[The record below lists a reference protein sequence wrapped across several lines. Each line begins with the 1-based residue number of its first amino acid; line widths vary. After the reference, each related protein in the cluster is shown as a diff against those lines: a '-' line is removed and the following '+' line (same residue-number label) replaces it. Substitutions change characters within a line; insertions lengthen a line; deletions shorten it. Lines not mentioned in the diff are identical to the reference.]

1 MHVGEHL
8 STVDPHLSA
17 YLDAPETELRH
28 TIEREGAA
36 LDAHASL
43 STTFRHSGWA
53 RDRRLVLEALIRT
66 KQTPNRRK
74 EFAECGSHAYVL
86 RNVDDPTEHRIAGSA
101 CHDRFCLPCGQERS
115 QGIALNVLD
124 AITDKQVRFLTLTVR
139 SEDESLVELLDH
151 LYASFQSLRRTAFWK
166 RRVHGGVALLE
177 VKRNVSDDRWH
188 PHFHCLIE
196 GKFLPQKD
204 LKRIW
209 HRITGNSFIVDIR
222 LVRAASE
229 AARYVTKYAAKPLH
243 KSYLGQPASLDEAI
257 LALKGRKLAVT
268 FGTWRGVTLA
278 RPITD
283 GAWENV
289 GSLDVWIAHAAHGD
303 AHSIEVLGSLTD
315 IDLTNL
321 YARAPPAPLPEP
333 TPIEQDRQLEWFGTW
348 QRNGSWRCPYD
359 R

>member
-1 MHVGEHL
+1 MQVGQHL
-8 STVDPHLSA
+8 AEVDPVLCA
-17 YLDAPETELRH
+17 YLDAPETELR
-28 TIEREGAA
+28 EQLQREGAA
-36 LDAHASL
+36 LDATASL
-43 STTFRHSGWA
+43 SVTFRHSGWA

-101 CHDRFCLPCGQERS
+101 CHDRFCKPCGSERS
-115 QGIALNVLD
+115 QAIALNVLD

-139 SEDESLVELLDH
+139 SENEPLAELLDH
-151 LYASFQSLRRTAFWK
+151 LYTSFQSLRRTAFWK
-166 RRVHGGVALLE
+166 RRVTGGVALLE

-188 PHFHCLIE
+188 PHFHCLVE

-209 HRITGNSFIVDIR
+209 NRITGNSFIVDIR
-222 LVRAASE
+222 LVRASSE
-229 AARYVTKYAAKPLH
+229 AARYVAKYAANPLH

-257 LALKGRKLAVT
+257 VALKGRKLAVT

-278 RPITD
+278 RTIAD
-283 GAWENV
+283 GAWQNV
-289 GSLDVWIAHAAHGD
+289 GSLDSWIANAAHGD
-303 AHSIEVLGSLTD
+303 ALAIEVLETLTNVDLTD
-315 IDLTNL
+315 L
-321 YARAPPAPLPEP
+321 YARAPPEPPPKP

-359 R
+359 P